1 MHPNVAFEFH
11 LKNLTNFCSNSMQFL
26 NTYDERRF
34 RKKKKRMDQSNS
46 FLIDPEIRHY
56 TIELCYRL
64 YISGNN

>member
-1 MHPNVAFEFH
+1 MHPNVVFEFH
-11 LKNLTNFCSNSMQFL
+11 LKNLTNSCSNSMQFL

-34 RKKKKRMDQSNS
+34 RKKKRMDQSNS
-46 FLIDPEIRHY
+46 FLIDPEIRLY

>member
-1 MHPNVAFEFH
+1 
-11 LKNLTNFCSNSMQFL
+11 MQFL

>member
-1 MHPNVAFEFH
+1 
-11 LKNLTNFCSNSMQFL
+11 MQFL

-34 RKKKKRMDQSNS
+34 RKKKRMDQSNS
-46 FLIDPEIRHY
+46 FLIDPEIRLY